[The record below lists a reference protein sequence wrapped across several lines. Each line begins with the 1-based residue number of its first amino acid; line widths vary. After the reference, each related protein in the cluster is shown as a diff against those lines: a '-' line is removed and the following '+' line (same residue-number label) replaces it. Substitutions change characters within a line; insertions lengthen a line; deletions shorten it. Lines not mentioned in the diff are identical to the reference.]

1 MKVRSLVALSVL
13 VITAGVALTLKAHG
27 GGGGGFGAAFG
38 GSLAGSYVGTS
49 VANSSQRNNGGGCE
63 CNCRSMQRQID
74 NLQKQLDKC
83 RGNN

>member
-1 MKVRSLVALSVL
+1 MKIRSLVALSML
-13 VITAGVALTLKAHG
+13 VITAGVVLALKAHN
-27 GGGGGFGAAFG
+27 GGGGFGAAFG

-49 VANSSQRNNGGGCE
+49 VANSSGGCE
-63 CNCRSMQRQID
+63 CNCRSLQRQID